1 MRRSDYEAAAINV
14 QRYLK
19 FNPSLLELVFDDGAE
34 EREALQSAV
43 AGTTARQEGHS
54 CFVRF

>member
-1 MRRSDYEAAAINV
+1 MGRSDYEAAAINV

-19 FNPSLLELVFDDGAE
+19 FNPSLLELAFEDAAE

-43 AGTTARQEGHS
+43 AGTAARPEGQP
-54 CFVRF
+54 RFTRV